1 VLFVQNFTAFPSK
14 KKTFHWKNKN
24 TKTTMSQTS
33 ENCLVIGQLQT
44 HFEAIQNDLMQVE
57 KQLLDKFMKNQT
69 VNENKEQ
76 ITTAET
82 EMTALPINPIHLL
95 ERVRALQENIF
106 YLEKDVTKILQAKK
120 EAIDITRDIL
130 LQTNRKLIM
139 GLTKDANG
147 STIDSK
153 SNEENFNHVS
163 QQVMT
168 QYNRF
173 HYGSLVEQVED

>member
-1 VLFVQNFTAFPSK
+1 
-14 KKTFHWKNKN
+14 
-24 TKTTMSQTS
+24 MSQTCG
-33 ENCLVIGQLQT
+33 NCSVIDQLQT
-44 HFEAIQNDLMQVE
+44 HFEAIQNDLVQVE
-57 KQLLDKFMKNQT
+57 KQLLDKFVKNQT
-69 VNENKEQ
+69 LNENKEQ
-76 ITTAET
+76 TTTAET
-82 EMTALPINPIHLL
+82 EITALPVNPINLL
-95 ERVRALQENIF
+95 ERVRALRENIF
-106 YLEKDVTKILQAKK
+106 YLEKDVAEILQAKK

>member
-1 VLFVQNFTAFPSK
+1 MP
-14 KKTFHWKNKN
+14 
-24 TKTTMSQTS
+24 QTS
-33 ENCLVIGQLQT
+33 ENCLVIDQLQT

-69 VNENKEQ
+69 LKEQ
-76 ITTAET
+76 TTTAET
-82 EMTALPINPIHLL
+82 EMTALPTNPIYLL

-106 YLEKDVTKILQAKK
+106 YLEKDVTEILQAKK

-147 STIDSK
+147 STIDGK